1 MTAIANA
8 NTSGPSPGATTTSAS
23 EARVAPVVRPSARSG
38 AVCSVLSAVPEN
50 ARGTMTAAMELSTN
64 STVTPGRG
72 STAYR
77 KQIPADSMLARETA
91 TIARLILKRAQMRP
105 HVSAKH
111 TSPRAAAT
119 ASAMSSAVPKLP
131 NQEKYANA
139 SAQHRYSMPPPAP
152 SSMDGRRFPASDKPR
167 NSAPN
172 SVAANRVVSAKVPT
186 NSNVCSKRRNEMTVP
201 E

>member
-1 MTAIANA
+1 
-8 NTSGPSPGATTTSAS
+8 
-23 EARVAPVVRPSARSG
+23 
-38 AVCSVLSAVPEN
+38 
-50 ARGTMTAAMELSTN
+50 
-64 STVTPGRG
+64 
-72 STAYR
+72 
-77 KQIPADSMLARETA
+77 MLARETA
-91 TIARLILKRAQMRP
+91 TSARLILKRAQMRP

-111 TSPRAAAT
+111 TSPRVAAT

-139 SAQHRYSMPPPAP
+139 SAQHRHSMPPPAP
-152 SSMDGRRFPASDKPR
+152 SSMDFPASDKPR